1 METVKAPRNTSV
13 ELLRF
18 AFMYLILL
26 IHVYGHGTGLDYERI
41 YLWGANPGTAPH
53 LALFSLGKIG
63 VTGFMFISGYYGIHA
78 TRGKAVDL
86 ILTTLFW
93 LLVLTPIGGGFGKL
107 LYLHPFDGWWF
118 VSVYLF
124 IMLLAP
130 VIETGIKTI
139 PRQTFRNIVIA
150 MLAYTYIAQTL
161 CQANSHDAVLLL
173 TIYLAAR
180 YFRLHL
186 SVKICKRGGVR
197 RLRAAGIGSMLAL
210 MLVPILADIAH
221 LPVKVT
227 ELFLQNNNI
236 LLPVICGWLV
246 YEADTHRFSSATLNR
261 LLQST
266 LAIYLI
272 TDAINVRPI
281 LTQALLPE
289 VMRGTGFAY
298 MFVIC
303 TACLLADQIR
313 IIIFNCTYKAVEK
326 IKHK

>member
-1 METVKAPRNTSV
+1 
-13 ELLRF
+13 
-18 AFMYLILL
+18 MYLILL

-86 ILTTLFW
+86 ILTTLFY

-150 MLAYTYIAQTL
+150 MLAYTYIAQAL
-161 CQANSHDAVLLL
+161 WQANSHDAVLLL

-186 SVKICKRGGVR
+186 SVKICKRGG
-197 RLRAAGIGSMLAL
+197 G
-210 MLVPILADIAH
+210 
-221 LPVKVT
+221 
-227 ELFLQNNNI
+227 N
-236 LLPVICGWLV
+236 
-246 YEADTHRFSSATLNR
+246 
-261 LLQST
+261 
-266 LAIYLI
+266 
-272 TDAINVRPI
+272 
-281 LTQALLPE
+281 
-289 VMRGTGFAY
+289 
-298 MFVIC
+298 
-303 TACLLADQIR
+303 TA
-313 IIIFNCTYKAVEK
+313 
-326 IKHK
+326 